1 MDNKRLPNVSICKP
15 RTSNPMTSEEL
26 ANWANAVH
34 ALSGAK
40 GSPFTADMFPHDRL
54 KGHHCNCG
62 VTEEGFTKGEFE
74 LLPLSDPDVRE
85 GGKAYMQC
93 KKCGGWSHL

>member
-1 MDNKRLPNVSICKP
+1 MNDKYTP
-15 RTSNPMTSEEL
+15 RVIVCRPGKADPMTPEEL
-26 ANWANAVH
+26 ANWANTVH
-34 ALSGAK
+34 ALANGT
-40 GSPFTADMFPHDRL
+40 GLPFTPDLFPNERL

-62 VTEEGFTKGEFE
+62 VTEEGLTKGKFE
-74 LLPLSDPDVRE
+74 LLPLHSEEVRE